1 MTRILNNP
9 AHETI
14 KVTIK
19 VLPMSFYFVRMRILR
34 NTKVW
39 QNPAQLKLL
48 VVLINQWLP
57 RLRTL
62 LLLINPKMRNLLFQL
77 RFQESILAIVRNGS

>member
-34 NTKVW
+34 NTKV
-39 QNPAQLKLL
+39 
-48 VVLINQWLP
+48 
-57 RLRTL
+57 
-62 LLLINPKMRNLLFQL
+62 
-77 RFQESILAIVRNGS
+77 